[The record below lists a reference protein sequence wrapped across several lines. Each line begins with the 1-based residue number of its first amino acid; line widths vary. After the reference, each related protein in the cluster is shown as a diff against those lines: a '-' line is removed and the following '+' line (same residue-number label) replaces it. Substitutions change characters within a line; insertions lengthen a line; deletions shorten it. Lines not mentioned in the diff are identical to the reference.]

1 MAAVDVQEMP
11 IQEPAPPALPDYLTD
26 PDAVLKDTE
35 VNWRYGRAPD
45 YSKTRKVF
53 SETKQKSHE
62 AGSLPELVQNLV
74 KNWEVEASFKP
85 TLKDWR
91 TIDHENYSF
100 AINGSEPEGA
110 EAMLKVGT
118 YNAIIAPN
126 EYYSPDYSDFA
137 SSHKTFK
144 RMMPTFAWEV
154 LEVYSGPPTVSFR
167 WRHWGVMKNDYV
179 GINNKGEKVTA
190 KAHGG
195 PIDIQ
200 GVTVATVNDKV
211 QLQSVRTWFDP
222 MDMFRQIAPDG
233 VVRKETVDK
242 SMTPADVVDST
253 SSGAATPTTAT
264 TATTSV
270 NEALEAMG
278 LDNTAAAG
286 CPFAASAK
294 KQNGE
299 TKLPEGHPTVQEKM
313 EQVVA
318 ESRNENGTIKT
329 ELDPEQH
336 GKFDPEVAEH
346 PLMPGGFR

>member
-1 MAAVDVQEMP
+1 
-11 IQEPAPPALPDYLTD
+11 
-26 PDAVLKDTE
+26 
-35 VNWRYGRAPD
+35 
-45 YSKTRKVF
+45 
-53 SETKQKSHE
+53 
-62 AGSLPELVQNLV
+62 
-74 KNWEVEASFKP
+74 
-85 TLKDWR
+85 
-91 TIDHENYSF
+91 
-100 AINGSEPEGA
+100 
-110 EAMLKVGT
+110 MLKVGT

-167 WRHWGVMKNDYV
+167 WRHWGEMKNDYV

-195 PIDIQ
+195 AIDIQ

-233 VVRKETVDK
+233 VVKKETVDK
-242 SMTPADVVDST
+242 SMSPADVVEST
-253 SSGAATPTTAT
+253 SSGAATPTAT
-264 TATTSV
+264 TTSTTSV
-270 NEALEAMG
+270 TEALEAMG
-278 LDNTAAAG
+278 LNKAAAAG
-286 CPFAASAK
+286 CPFAASSQ

-299 TKLPEGHPTVQEKM
+299 ARLPEGHVPVEEQM
-313 EQVVA
+313 AQVVA
-318 ESRNENGTIKT
+318 ASRNENDTIKT

-336 GKFDPEVAEH
+336 GKSDQEVADR
-346 PLMPGGFR
+346 PFMPGGFR

>member
-1 MAAVDVQEMP
+1 M
-11 IQEPAPPALPDYLTD
+11 
-26 PDAVLKDTE
+26 
-35 VNWRYGRAPD
+35 
-45 YSKTRKVF
+45 
-53 SETKQKSHE
+53 
-62 AGSLPELVQNLV
+62 QNLV

-85 TLKDWR
+85 VIDDWR
-91 TIDHENYSF
+91 TIDRKNYSF

-154 LEVYSGPPTVSFR
+154 LEIYSGPPTVSFR

-195 PIDIQ
+195 SIDIQ
-200 GVTVATVNDKV
+200 GITVATVNDKV

-222 MDMFRQIAPDG
+222 MDMFRQIAPNG
-233 VVRKETVDK
+233 VVKKETVD
-242 SMTPADVVDST
+242 SNMAPADIINST
-253 SSGAATPTTAT
+253 SSGNATPVTTT
-264 TATTSV
+264 ITTTSV
-270 NEALEAMG
+270 TEALEALG
-278 LDNTAAAG
+278 LDNAAVAG
-286 CPFAASAK
+286 CPFAANA

-299 TKLPEGHPTVQEKM
+299 IKLPEDHPPVEEKI
-313 EQVVA
+313 EQVVV
-318 ESRNENGTIKT
+318 ESRNDNDTIKT

-336 GKFDPEVAEH
+336 GKFDREVADH
-346 PLMPGGFR
+346 PYMPGGFR

>member
-1 MAAVDVQEMP
+1 M
-11 IQEPAPPALPDYLTD
+11 
-26 PDAVLKDTE
+26 
-35 VNWRYGRAPD
+35 
-45 YSKTRKVF
+45 
-53 SETKQKSHE
+53 
-62 AGSLPELVQNLV
+62 QNLV

-85 TLKDWR
+85 VIDDWR
-91 TIDHENYSF
+91 TIDRKNYSF

-195 PIDIQ
+195 SIDIQ
-200 GVTVATVNDKV
+200 GITVATVNDKV

-222 MDMFRQIAPDG
+222 MDMFRQIAPNG
-233 VVRKETVDK
+233 VVKKETVD
-242 SMTPADVVDST
+242 SNMAPADIIDST
-253 SSGAATPTTAT
+253 SSGNATPVTTT
-264 TATTSV
+264 IMTTSV
-270 NEALEAMG
+270 TEALEASG
-278 LDNTAAAG
+278 LDNAAVAG
-286 CPFAASAK
+286 CPFAANA

-299 TKLPEGHPTVQEKM
+299 IKLPEDHPPVEEKI
-313 EQVVA
+313 EQVVV
-318 ESRNENGTIKT
+318 ESRNDNDTIKT

-336 GKFDPEVAEH
+336 GKFDREVADH
-346 PLMPGGFR
+346 PYMPGGFR

>member
-1 MAAVDVQEMP
+1 M
-11 IQEPAPPALPDYLTD
+11 
-26 PDAVLKDTE
+26 
-35 VNWRYGRAPD
+35 
-45 YSKTRKVF
+45 
-53 SETKQKSHE
+53 
-62 AGSLPELVQNLV
+62 QNLV

-85 TLKDWR
+85 VIDDWR
-91 TIDHENYSF
+91 TIDRKNYSF

-195 PIDIQ
+195 SIDIQ
-200 GVTVATVNDKV
+200 GITVATVNDKV

-222 MDMFRQIAPDG
+222 MDMFRQIAPNG
-233 VVRKETVDK
+233 VVKKETVD
-242 SMTPADVVDST
+242 SNMAPADIINST
-253 SSGAATPTTAT
+253 SSGNATPVTTT
-264 TATTSV
+264 ITTTSV
-270 NEALEAMG
+270 TEALEALG
-278 LDNTAAAG
+278 LDNAAVAG
-286 CPFAASAK
+286 CPFAANA

-299 TKLPEGHPTVQEKM
+299 IKLPEDHPPVEEKI
-313 EQVVA
+313 EQVVV
-318 ESRNENGTIKT
+318 ESRNDNDTIKT

-336 GKFDPEVAEH
+336 GKFDREVADH
-346 PLMPGGFR
+346 PYMPGGFR

>member
-1 MAAVDVQEMP
+1 MAAADVQQMP
-11 IQEPAPPALPDYLTD
+11 TQEPASPALPDYLTD
-26 PDAVLKDTE
+26 PNAVLKDTE
-35 VNWRYGRAPD
+35 VSWRYGRAPD

-85 TLKDWR
+85 VISDWR
-91 TIDHENYSF
+91 TIDHESYSF

-195 PIDIQ
+195 SIDIQ

-233 VVRKETVDK
+233 VVKKETIDK
-242 SMTPADVVDST
+242 TMAPADIVDST
-253 SSGAATPTTAT
+253 SSGAATPTKT
-264 TATTSV
+264 TTTTTSV
-270 NEALEAMG
+270 TDALETMG
-278 LDNTAAAG
+278 LDDAATAG
-286 CPFAASAK
+286 CPFAAGAQ
-294 KQNGE
+294 KQNGQA
-299 TKLPEGHPTVQEKM
+299 KIPEGHPSIEEKM

-318 ESRNENGTIKT
+318 ESRNENDTIKT

-336 GKFDPEVAEH
+336 GKFDQEVADH
-346 PLMPGGFR
+346 PFMPGGFR

>member
-1 MAAVDVQEMP
+1 M
-11 IQEPAPPALPDYLTD
+11 
-26 PDAVLKDTE
+26 
-35 VNWRYGRAPD
+35 
-45 YSKTRKVF
+45 
-53 SETKQKSHE
+53 
-62 AGSLPELVQNLV
+62 QNLV

-85 TLKDWR
+85 VLSDWR

-100 AINGSEPEGA
+100 AINSSEPEGA

-154 LEVYSGPPTVSFR
+154 LEVYSGPPSVSFR

-179 GINNKGEKVTA
+179 GINNKGDKVTA

-195 PIDIQ
+195 AIDIQ

-233 VVRKETVDK
+233 VVKTEIVDK
-242 SMTPADVVDST
+242 SMAPADVVDSVSSGVTTPT
-253 SSGAATPTTAT
+253 SSTNAINVT
-264 TATTSV
+264 
-270 NEALEAMG
+270 EALEAMG
-278 LDNTAAAG
+278 LSDAAAAG
-286 CPFAASAK
+286 CPFAAKARTQDGK
-294 KQNGE
+294 AE
-299 TKLPEGHPTVQEKM
+299 LPEGHPPVEEKR

-318 ESRNENGTIKT
+318 GSRTENDTIKT

-336 GKFDPEVAEH
+336 GEFSPEVAEH
-346 PLMPGGFR
+346 PYMPGGFR

>member
-1 MAAVDVQEMP
+1 
-11 IQEPAPPALPDYLTD
+11 
-26 PDAVLKDTE
+26 
-35 VNWRYGRAPD
+35 
-45 YSKTRKVF
+45 
-53 SETKQKSHE
+53 
-62 AGSLPELVQNLV
+62 
-74 KNWEVEASFKP
+74 
-85 TLKDWR
+85 
-91 TIDHENYSF
+91 
-100 AINGSEPEGA
+100 
-110 EAMLKVGT
+110 MLKVGT

-233 VVRKETVDK
+233 VVKKETVDK
-242 SMTPADVVDST
+242 NMAPADVVDST
-253 SSGAATPTTAT
+253 SSGNATPTTT
-264 TATTSV
+264 TTTTTSV
-270 NEALEAMG
+270 TEALEAMG
-278 LDNTAAAG
+278 LNNAAAAG
-286 CPFAASAK
+286 CPFAANA
-294 KQNGE
+294 QNGE
-299 TKLPEGHPTVQEKM
+299 AKLPEGHPPVEEKI

-318 ESRNENGTIKT
+318 ESRNANDTIKT

-336 GKFDPEVAEH
+336 GKFDQEVADH
-346 PLMPGGFR
+346 PYMPGGFR

>member
-1 MAAVDVQEMP
+1 M
-11 IQEPAPPALPDYLTD
+11 
-26 PDAVLKDTE
+26 
-35 VNWRYGRAPD
+35 
-45 YSKTRKVF
+45 
-53 SETKQKSHE
+53 
-62 AGSLPELVQNLV
+62 

-195 PIDIQ
+195 PIDVQ
-200 GVTVATVNDKV
+200 GVTVATVNEKV

-233 VVRKETVDK
+233 AVKKETVDK
-242 SMTPADVVDST
+242 NMPPADVVDGT
-253 SSGAATPTTAT
+253 SSDAATPNTTAT
-264 TATTSV
+264 TTTSV
-270 NEALEAMG
+270 TQALKDVGIDEA
-278 LDNTAAAG
+278 AAAG
-286 CPFAASAK
+286 CPFAASAQ
-294 KQNGE
+294 KQDGD
-299 TKLPEGHPTVQEKM
+299 TKLPEDHPSIERRL

-318 ESRNENGTIKT
+318 ESRNDNGTLKT

-336 GKFDPEVAEH
+336 GKFDAEVSDH
-346 PLMPGGFR
+346 PFMPGGFR

>member
-1 MAAVDVQEMP
+1 MPVQESG
-11 IQEPAPPALPDYLTD
+11 PPALPDYLTD

-35 VNWRYGRAPD
+35 VEWRYGKAPD
-45 YSKTRKVF
+45 YSKTRSVF

-85 TLKDWR
+85 VIDDWR
-91 TIDHENYSF
+91 TIDRKNYSF
-100 AINGSEPEGA
+100 AINGFEPEGA

-144 RMMPTFAWEV
+144 RMMLTFAWEV

-195 PIDIQ
+195 SIDIQ
-200 GVTVATVNDKV
+200 GITVATVNDKV

-222 MDMFRQIAPDG
+222 MDMFRQIAPNG
-233 VVRKETVDK
+233 VVKKETVD
-242 SMTPADVVDST
+242 SNMAPADIINST
-253 SSGAATPTTAT
+253 SSGNATPVTTT
-264 TATTSV
+264 ITTTSV
-270 NEALEAMG
+270 TEALEALG
-278 LDNTAAAG
+278 LDNAAVAG
-286 CPFAASAK
+286 CPFAANA

-299 TKLPEGHPTVQEKM
+299 IKLPEDHPPVEEKT
-313 EQVVA
+313 EQVVV
-318 ESRNENGTIKT
+318 ESRNDNDTIKT

-336 GKFDPEVAEH
+336 GKFDREVADH
-346 PLMPGGFR
+346 PYMPGGFR